1 MFLDIVSTLAVIRL
15 PDAITAAYTVG
26 ADEDVIKLISS
37 KLETDQIEK
46 NLCAHDSS
54 DRTLIKKH

>member
-1 MFLDIVSTLAVIRL
+1 MVQIFLDIVSALAVIRL

-26 ADEDVIKLISS
+26 ADHEDVIELISS

-46 NLCAHDSS
+46 NLCAHDSLPIG
-54 DRTLIKKH
+54 R